1 MVLIALACAA
11 TPASAATWERVL
23 RDCVLHDDGL
33 HGSYTRSQ
41 LQEAKRNV
49 TGERLAYTECLA
61 EISAAMNATHKAK
74 GGSSDGTGNGDDAF
88 GGIDPDLNGDGVVT
102 PAEKRKAKKIAER
115 QRDDVDQANNA
126 LRQDVAGGVGDD
138 DSSSG
143 DGGLGLALA
152 IAAIALLAI
161 GAAAWYAARRNPTIA
176 NALRRVPL
184 PGRHS

>member
-1 MVLIALACAA
+1 MALVVLACAA
-11 TPASAATWERVL
+11 APVQAATWERVL

-61 EISAAMNATHKAK
+61 EISAAMNASAGPKK
-74 GGSSDGTGNGDDAF
+74 GSQAGGKLDGVVLDR
-88 GGIDPDLNGDGVVT
+88 NGDGVVT
-102 PAEKRKAKKIAER
+102 PAEKRAAKREARER
-115 QRDDVDQANNA
+115 KDELDEANDT
-126 LRQDVAGGVGDD
+126 LKQDAGGLAAGGGD
-138 DSSSG
+138 DSSG
-143 DGGLGLALA
+143 GGGLGLVLA
-152 IAAIALLAI
+152 IVALSLLAI

>member
-1 MVLIALACAA
+1 MVLVALACMA
-11 TPASAATWERVL
+11 TPASAANWERVL

-61 EISAAMNATHKAK
+61 EISAAMNATSGGKKGSK
-74 GGSSDGTGNGDDAF
+74 GGDGRVVLDR
-88 GGIDPDLNGDGVVT
+88 NGDGVVT
-102 PAEKRKAKKIAER
+102 PAERRAAKRAKQR
-115 QRDDVDQANNA
+115 QEDELDDVSNT
-126 LRQDVAGGVGDD
+126 LKQDTGGVAGGGG
-138 DSSSG
+138 DSSG
-143 DGGLGLALA
+143 GGGLGLVLA
-152 IAAIALLAI
+152 IVVLSLLAFA
-161 GAAAWYAARRNPTIA
+161 AAAWYAARRNPAIA